1 MPARIRFSPARAAV
15 LLVAAAAVAAISAA
29 EPATGAAPA
38 PAPVPGPP
46 AVPPAALLPAE
57 AIPGHPAARDV
68 FDVATALS
76 TADRSDGTGCDDV
89 VHGRLLNPGAATG
102 QGFQTAVPGGQLSE
116 LVARTPH
123 PPDLTAW
130 TAQAR
135 RCGQVTLDDQGLP
148 AVSTTTVTA
157 APAVPGAQTLSYQQ
171 VLTLPGQPAEVPGLR
186 LRTVA
191 VAAGDVLVLLRDAG
205 TTGLDLDTLAV
216 TAWQHAAPRL
226 GR

>member
-1 MPARIRFSPARAAV
+1 MAARIRFPPSRVAV
-15 LLVAAAAVAAISAA
+15 LLIAVAAAATISPAK
-29 EPATGAAPA
+29 PATGAAV
-38 PAPVPGPP
+38 APVSAPP

-57 AIPGHPAARDV
+57 SIPGRPAARDV

-76 TADRSDGTGCDDV
+76 TSDSKDDEGCTDV
-89 VHGRLLNPGAATG
+89 VHGRLLRPGAVTG

-130 TAQAR
+130 AGQAR
-135 RCGQVTLDDQGLP
+135 RCARVTVDDQGLP
-148 AVSTTTVTA
+148 TVSTTTVET
-157 APAVPGAQTLSYQQ
+157 APAVPGAQTLSYRQ
-171 VLTLPGQPAEVPGLR
+171 VLTLPGQPAGLPGLR

-191 VAAGDVLVLLRDAG
+191 IAAGGVLVLLRDAG
-205 TTGLDLDTLAV
+205 ATDLDLDTLAV
-216 TAWQHAAPRL
+216 AAWQHAAPRL

>member
-1 MPARIRFSPARAAV
+1 MAARIRFPPAA
-15 LLVAAAAVAAISAA
+15 LLIAAAAVVTISPAK
-29 EPATGAAPA
+29 PATAVPA
-38 PAPVPGPP
+38 PPPP

-57 AIPGHPAARDV
+57 TLPGRPEAREV

-76 TADRSDGTGCDDV
+76 TADRSDTGDCADV
-89 VHGRLLNPGAATG
+89 VHGRLLRPGAGTG

-130 TAQAR
+130 AAQAR
-135 RCGQVTLDDQGLP
+135 RCARVTADDGDLP
-148 AVSTTTVTA
+148 TESTTTVGTG
-157 APAVPGAQTLSYQQ
+157 PAVPGAQSLSYQQ
-171 VLTLPGQPAEVPGLR
+171 VLTLPGQPEPGLR

-191 VAAGDVLVLLRDAG
+191 IAADGVLVLLRDAG
-205 TTGLDLDTLAV
+205 ATGLDLDTLAV
-216 TAWQHAAPRL
+216 AAWQHAAPRL